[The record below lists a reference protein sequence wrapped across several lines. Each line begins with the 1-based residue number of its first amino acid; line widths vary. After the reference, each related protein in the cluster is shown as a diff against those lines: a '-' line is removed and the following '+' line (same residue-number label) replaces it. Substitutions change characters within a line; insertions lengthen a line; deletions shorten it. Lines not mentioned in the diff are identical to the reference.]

1 MSETLAK
8 PDLSDRSLYRF
19 WYRDIIR
26 FGDLDRQGH
35 VNNTRF
41 ATYCE
46 GGRVAVLDQQIRP
59 LLAPSDLFVLA
70 NITINFRREMN
81 YPGEVDVGTRILR
94 LGSSSLTFGQGLFSK
109 GDCTAIAEATVV
121 LLDPG
126 TRRPK
131 PFPEAARAQLWGLA
145 AD

>member
-1 MSETLAK
+1 MSETPAK
-8 PDLSDRSLYRF
+8 PVLSDRSLYRF
-19 WYRDIIR
+19 WHHDIIR

-35 VNNTRF
+35 VNNARF

-59 LLAPSDLFVLA
+59 LLPPTDLFVLA
-70 NITINFRREMN
+70 NLTINFRREMT
-81 YPGEVDVGTRILR
+81 YPGEVEVGTRILR
-94 LGSSSLTFGQGLFSK
+94 LGASSLTFGKGLFSK
-109 GDCTAIAEATVV
+109 GDCTATAEATIV
-121 LLDPG
+121 LLDPA

-131 PFPEAARAQLWGLA
+131 PFPDAARAHLWALA